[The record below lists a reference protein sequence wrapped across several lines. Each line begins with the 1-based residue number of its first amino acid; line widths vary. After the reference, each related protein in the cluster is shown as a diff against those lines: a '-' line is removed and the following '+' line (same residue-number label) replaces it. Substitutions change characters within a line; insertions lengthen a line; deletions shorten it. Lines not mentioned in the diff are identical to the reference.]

1 MNHPSLARTSE
12 QRPSRASVLA
22 PLALAL
28 GIMLALAFPSIA
40 SAHAKL
46 HSSNP
51 APGSVLTKA
60 PTTITLTFEEHVVPA
75 TSSVIVYDAT
85 GKVVSTPATVDSHN
99 AEIMH
104 VNMTGNGS
112 DNYLIVWKTVSLDD
126 GAPDIGAFNIYVG
139 SDAVPTA
146 TTPSNTSSGVA
157 GGLAALIGIL
167 GLVIGG
173 AGGFFFARR
182 AK

>member
-1 MNHPSLARTSE
+1 MHRPSLACMSN
-12 QRPSRASVLA
+12 QRAARASALA

-28 GIMLALAFPSIA
+28 GVMLALAFPSIA

-60 PTTITLTFEEHVVPA
+60 PTNLTLTFEEHVVPA
-75 TSSVIVYDAT
+75 TSSVVVYDAT
-85 GKVVSTPATVDSHN
+85 GKVVSTPATVDTTN

-104 VNMTGNGS
+104 VNMTGDGS

-146 TTPSNTSSGVA
+146 TTTPSTSSGVA

-173 AGGFFFARR
+173 AGGLFFARR